1 MFLIKY
7 FYDYISHLFYIYS
20 SNSRIAD
27 IIRQYN
33 QANEII
39 KNHEMDEG
47 SHCDALIA
55 PPPMDFPAGKDEDW
69 ELQKS
74 LEAKH
79 REEVRFSNLIVILKI
94 AM

>member
-1 MFLIKY
+1 
-7 FYDYISHLFYIYS
+7 
-20 SNSRIAD
+20 
-27 IIRQYN
+27 
-33 QANEII
+33 
-39 KNHEMDEG
+39 MDEG

-79 REEVRFSNLIVILKI
+79 REEVRFSNFIVILKI
-94 AM
+94 ATYLVTFVFEKLVLVLRKKVFTKFFFSLNM